1 MVYLAY
7 ALLVLGAL
15 ALGVTIVAVTRA
27 ARRRRPIVAA
37 VRRGPT
43 VAPAALAPRRDD
55 DDDDG
60 KWSSAGGV
68 VYNAE
73 GRIALVLQRDRSRRL
88 RWTLPKGRIDPGETA
103 EQAAL
108 REVHEESG
116 LQTRIV
122 GTLLVHEG
130 PRHFTHYFEMQLVR
144 DDGTHDRET
153 KQVRF
158 VSLKRAAKLLRGG
171 RDLTVLRRFVETRT
185 RVRGDARASG

>member
-15 ALGVTIVAVTRA
+15 ALAVTIVAVTR
-27 ARRRRPIVAA
+27 RRRPAAAA

-43 VAPAALAPRRDD
+43 AVPAALASRRDD

-73 GRIALVLQRDRSRRL
+73 GRIALVLQRDRQRRL
-88 RWTLPKGRIDPGETA
+88 RWTLPKGRIDAGETA

-153 KQVRF
+153 KEVRF